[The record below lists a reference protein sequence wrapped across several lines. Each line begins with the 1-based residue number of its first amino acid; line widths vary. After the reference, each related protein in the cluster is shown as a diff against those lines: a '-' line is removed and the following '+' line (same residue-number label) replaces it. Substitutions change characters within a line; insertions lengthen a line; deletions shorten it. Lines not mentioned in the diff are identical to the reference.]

1 MQDFVWCTVLHY
13 THIQNCNNSKA
24 WNSLLLETFMEG
36 CRCSLLL
43 LSQRIHL
50 DQWPGPA
57 GFCWMEATARACPA
71 TICAESWQCC
81 RSNQKTREINHW
93 QRFAVCGFHNIF
105 SPSSTPITTNFF
117 FYRAEQRWEKCF
129 AAVWAFS
136 FVLLPFESISLFSA
150 WPWYPPSSMLN
161 SAVKSW
167 TSSDHPPGTGTR
179 DICTGKLEAES
190 SRKEELD
197 KQTQMH
203 SI

>member
-71 TICAESWQCC
+71 TICAESWQFC

-117 FYRAEQRWEKCF
+117 LQSRTAMRKMFCCSLGLFLCSAALRINFFILSLTLVSTFLHAEFSYKILNFFRPSPRHWYQRHLHRE
-129 AAVWAFS
+129 
-136 FVLLPFESISLFSA
+136 
-150 WPWYPPSSMLN
+150 
-161 SAVKSW
+161 
-167 TSSDHPPGTGTR
+167 TG
-179 DICTGKLEAES
+179 GWKLS
-190 SRKEELD
+190 QRRVR
-197 KQTQMH
+197 
-203 SI
+203 